1 MSCKIITVFNQK
13 GGVGK
18 TTLSVNLSYEAE
30 LRGLTTLLINID
42 PQGSAISW
50 IANAP
55 DENPFPAAI
64 IDLSA
69 LGTKVRLE
77 IEKHFNNYDLII
89 IDCPPN
95 KEQKTAQ
102 AALMVS
108 DIVVI
113 PVDPTPMSLVASDQA
128 LQLIDEVKV
137 YNDDLK
143 TLIMASKMERT
154 NLAKGV
160 LSALHQTQGATTMK
174 SCTTNLVAYAEA
186 FFYGTGVS
194 AVPGATKASDEIKSV
209 TDEIFSHLENL
220 SPGKIY

>member
-1 MSCKIITVFNQK
+1 MPAKIVTIFNQK

-42 PQGSAISW
+42 PQGSAVSW

-55 DENPFPAAI
+55 DDNPFPAAV

-69 LGTKVRLE
+69 LGTKVRSE
-77 IEKHFNNYDLII
+77 IEKHFNNYDLIV

-108 DIVVI
+108 DVVVI

-137 YNDDLK
+137 YNDELQ

-160 LSALHQTQGATTMK
+160 LATLQETEDAITMS

-194 AVPGATKASDEIKSV
+194 AVPGAIKATEEIKAV
-209 TDEIFSHLENL
+209 ADEVFSYLDNL
-220 SPGKIY
+220 SPGKI